1 MNQQRISSSPLASLR
16 KPIANILL
24 ISFIFAGMLMA
35 VVFGGTVGGSTF
47 AQKAQSLLGLN
58 SVQIWWYVT
67 RASGLTG
74 YFLIWLSMVW
84 GFAIP
89 SKIIQP
95 ILDNTFTYDFHEHL
109 SLVGLGFI
117 VLHVIVLMF
126 DKYLPFNILQILIPF
141 TDTYRPIWV
150 GLGIISFYILLLV
163 TLTFYLRAQIGGKA
177 FRSIHLLSMLGYLGA
192 TLHGFFAGTDS
203 ALPITMFLYILTFL
217 IVIFMTVYWLV
228 MRYFGQDE
236 KATAA
241 APQRSTQSQ
250 VQRGSMSSSNVGH
263 GTRRKRA

>member
-1 MNQQRISSSPLASLR
+1 MNQQRTFSSQLGLLR

-24 ISFIFAGMLMA
+24 ISVIFAGMLVA
-35 VVFGGTVGGSTF
+35 VVFGATVGGSTF

-89 SKIIQP
+89 SRIIQS

-117 VLHVIVLMF
+117 VLHVIVLLF
-126 DKYLPFNILQILIPF
+126 DKYLPFNIIQILIPF

-163 TLTFYLRAQIGGKA
+163 TLTFYLRSQIGGKA

-203 ALPITMFLYILTFL
+203 ALPITMLLYILTFL
-217 IVIFMTVYWLV
+217 VVIFMTVYWIF
-228 MRYFGQDE
+228 MRYVGQDE
-236 KATAA
+236 KLKATV
-241 APQRSTQSQ
+241 APHPIRP
-250 VQRGSMSSSNVGH
+250 VQRKSPSSSHAGQ
-263 GTRRKRA
+263 GMRKRA

>member
-1 MNQQRISSSPLASLR
+1 MNQQRTFSSPLASLR

-47 AQKAQSLLGLN
+47 AQKAQSLLGLD

-117 VLHVIVLMF
+117 VLHVIVLLF
-126 DKYLPFNILQILIPF
+126 DKYLPFNIIQILIPF

-150 GLGIISFYILLLV
+150 GIGIISFYILLLV
-163 TLTFYLRAQIGGKA
+163 TFTFYLRAQIGGKA

-203 ALPITMFLYILTFL
+203 ALPITMFLYVLTFL
-217 IVIFMTVYWLV
+217 VVIFMTVYWLV
-228 MRYFGQDE
+228 MRFLGHDE
-236 KATAA
+236 KPVVT
-241 APQRSTQSQ
+241 PSQKQYQR
-250 VQRGSMSSSNVGH
+250 R
-263 GTRRKRA
+263 